1 MKTLL
6 LQHAIIL
13 GDTLKKSDPM
23 EWLSMDGSC
32 GCALGGA
39 LLAAGVTAEEF
50 WEQFLP
56 LPANTYDPIPEMEC
70 VKSRW
75 PWLTAEHIQE
85 ISELYFQV
93 YDGKK
98 TIEDIAAYAQSVE
111 PIPQVAA
118 LRPTEEK
125 ELLTA

>member
-1 MKTLL
+1 MKTML

-13 GDTLKKSDPM
+13 GDTLKKGDPM

-39 LLAAGVTAEEF
+39 LLATGITAEEF
-50 WEQFLP
+50 WKELIP
-56 LPANTYDPIPEMEC
+56 LPSGYDPIPEMEC

-75 PWLTAEHIQE
+75 PWLTAKHIQD
-85 ISELYFQV
+85 ISEIYFLV
-93 YDGKK
+93 HDGKK
-98 TIEDIAAYAQSVE
+98 AIEDVAAYVRSVE
-111 PIPQVAA
+111 PVTQVGA

-125 ELLTA
+125 ELVTA